1 MWTKSNGVNSIVHA
15 HRVVYMCTYITITGV
30 WVGTCTVFLKI
41 IIEYF
46 ITDAYAAATTTTEA
60 AAADSTYIFIGILY
74 YTVNATSVHIP
85 RAQSR

>member
-1 MWTKSNGVNSIVHA
+1 M
-15 HRVVYMCTYITITGV
+15 
-30 WVGTCTVFLKI
+30 GTCTVFLKI

-46 ITDAYAAATTTTEA
+46 ITDAYAAATTTIEA
-60 AAADSTYIFIGILY
+60 AAADRTYIYILY

>member
-1 MWTKSNGVNSIVHA
+1 M
-15 HRVVYMCTYITITGV
+15 
-30 WVGTCTVFLKI
+30 GTCTVFLKI

-60 AAADSTYIFIGILY
+60 AAADRTYIYILY